1 MEKKAFIDYLLRTHW
16 PTLVVAFVAIIFEGA
31 ADLLEPWPIKIVL
44 DYVIGSK
51 QPPEWGVRLIASN
64 LGTNK
69 LAILNLAVVTVI
81 TVAVVGAVSTYTE
94 KYLTTKVGQE
104 VMCDLRRAV
113 YHHIQRLSLSFYDR
127 SRVGDL
133 ISRVTVDI
141 DAIQDFVSSALL
153 GMAVDALKLA
163 GMVALMF
170 YLNWRFTLIALLVAP
185 ILFVEVYS
193 LTRRIKRAA
202 RDLRKKDRKS

>member
-1 MEKKAFIDYLLRTHW
+1 M
-16 PTLVVAFVAIIFEGA
+16 
-31 ADLLEPWPIKIVL
+31 
-44 DYVIGSK
+44 
-51 QPPEWGVRLIASN
+51 
-64 LGTNK
+64 
-69 LAILNLAVVTVI
+69 LNLAVVAMVV
-81 TVAVVGAVSTYTE
+81 VAVVGAVSTYTE
-94 KYLTTKVGQE
+94 KFLTTKVGQE

-153 GMAVDALKLA
+153 GMVVDALKLA

-170 YLNWRFTLIALLVAP
+170 YLNWHFTLIALLVAP
-185 ILFVEVYS
+185 VLFVEVYS
-193 LTRRIKRAA
+193 LKTSVIQLNAMGSHRPEEQHQQACHDDYA
-202 RDLRKKDRKS
+202 VCGQDPDQ